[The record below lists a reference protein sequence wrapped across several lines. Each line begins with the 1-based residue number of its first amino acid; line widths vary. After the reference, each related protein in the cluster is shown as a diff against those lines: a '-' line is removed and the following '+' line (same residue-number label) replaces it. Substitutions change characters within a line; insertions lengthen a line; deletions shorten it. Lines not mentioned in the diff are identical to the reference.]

1 MTSQD
6 TLGYG
11 ASANIAPTIFPSA
24 TVNASI
30 PDENGVPRPWNAKV
44 SSVEAG
50 VGLPGFSGGYT
61 ITPQQAADFIN
72 KYIFSPAAGP
82 QDELPPFLRSLQSG
96 LGTIGS
102 SESEPPTRF
111 LTSRQQSPFGDGVGS
126 WSSSVAPTGPLYAAP
141 QASPSDQPGG
151 LLGMLLEHLGDNP
164 NP

>member
-24 TVNASI
+24 TVNATI
-30 PDENGVPRPWNAKV
+30 PDENGIPRPWNAKV

-50 VGLPGFSGGYT
+50 VSWPGFSGGYT
-61 ITPQQAADFIN
+61 MTPQQAADFIN
-72 KYIFSPAAGP
+72 KFIFSPAAGP

-96 LGTIGS
+96 VGMIGS
-102 SESEPPTRF
+102 SESEPPARF

-126 WSSSVAPTGPLYAAP
+126 WSSSIAPSGPLYAAP
-141 QASPSDQPGG
+141 PPSDQPGG
-151 LLGMLLEHLGDNP
+151 LLGMLLEHLRDNP